1 MFSRGRAVLPSAL
14 QREKRAAARRQMTD
28 THASTV
34 VAAQVQRSCQI
45 LDLTLRPLHLDL
57 LGLDADLNQLHLNDY
72 CATGARESAPKP
84 ALRRRPPIG

>member
-1 MFSRGRAVLPSAL
+1 
-14 QREKRAAARRQMTD
+14 MTD

-34 VAAQVQRSCQI
+34 VAAQAQRSCQI